1 MKENAL
7 KVYISIIVKHEIP
20 SSETTRGN
28 MTKCLFACDET
39 KYYSLQKKYMKTY
52 NKVISTLPR
61 KNFDLFMDDF
71 LHVFI

>member
-52 NKVISTLPR
+52 NKS
-61 KNFDLFMDDF
+61 
-71 LHVFI
+71 H